1 LERIQ
6 QLWDRAWFRHG
17 VVPLLFFTAATLILT
32 YPVIAQLETHAAG
45 APYGDQFEAVRLIW
59 WTKEAILDG
68 MHPAYQPLLVYPDG
82 FFSPVEWAAPLA
94 HLAGV
99 PFALIFSPLA
109 AYNLTFL
116 AANVLTGLAGYLLCW
131 ELVKRQGAA
140 LLGGLI
146 FLAFPTRMGHATG
159 GHLGLITN
167 YWLLLY
173 AWSLVRLWRGAGWRT
188 GVLGGLFF
196 ALAAGTY
203 PTNLT
208 YQLIPL
214 TAVYG
219 GAMAWRCRR
228 LWRQWLRPALALSGV
243 AAVGVAFFYAP
254 MLAEY
259 LSGDLRYLQE
269 TGVVRYS
276 ADLLA
281 YVTPSPFNTTLS
293 GLALIP
299 GWAWDVLGDST
310 IEGPAYLGI
319 AGIVLAALALWKRR
333 AEAMSWLLVG
343 LVAAVLALG
352 PVLKVGDR
360 VVEASVENGDTT
372 RIAMPYALYGALPGV
387 SMSRTPARLNMV
399 TALAVSALAAFG
411 FAVLTDRVS
420 RLSRPVWQ
428 GGAVIV
434 LAALVM
440 ADYAIFPAFPT
451 TEAPIPAYFQTL
463 AAEAARGEVRPVLD
477 LPARDFFVGQWQLF
491 YQTAH
496 DQPILAGHEIRKTR
510 ANPAMLTLVNA
521 AALPPV
527 EDDIYSAM
535 TVEQQAGVIRASGAK
550 VVVVHRR
557 FPLGQEMAAY
567 LPGVL
572 GPPDYEDA
580 EVTIFEVP
588 DGPPLEEVV
597 YAVNGGWL
605 AEGESPEAARWLDDE
620 IVVSFYLP
628 EAQEVYWEFEASSWL
643 LVSRWLRLNLDGQ
656 GEDSFFLAVEPGA
669 QRWRSSV
676 YTQPDGF
683 RQIRFWLDAD
693 QGGCTVLPGEP
704 GCRRALIGIPR
715 LLYADEDQRQ
725 TVDFG
730 DTMRL
735 VRYVGQTVENRAI
748 RLNCLWQAVGPF
760 RPDYTMFVHLLDA
773 SGNAVTQ
780 WDGPLGGTTM
790 PTSQWPENGFVYQQA
805 VLEIPADLEA
815 GVYGLYVGLYTYPD
829 ITRLPVYS
837 DRPHAADGLYYLQ
850 DIVIPPEEE

>member
-1 LERIQ
+1 MEHIQ
-6 QLWDRAWFRHG
+6 QLWNRVWFRHG
-17 VVPLLFFTAATLILT
+17 VVPLIFFTAATLILT

-59 WTKEAILDG
+59 WTKEAILAG

-82 FFSPVEWAAPLA
+82 FFSPVQWAAPLA
-94 HLAGV
+94 HLAGL

-116 AANVLTGLAGYLLCW
+116 AANLLTGLAGYLLCW
-131 ELVKRQGAA
+131 ELTKRQGAA

-188 GVLGGLFF
+188 GALGGLFF

-208 YQLIPL
+208 YQLVPL

-228 LWRQWLRPALALSGV
+228 SWRQWLRPALTLGGV
-243 AAVGVAFFYAP
+243 AAVGVLFFYAP

-259 LSGDLRYLQE
+259 LSGDLHYLQE

-281 YVTPSPFNTTLS
+281 YVTPSPFNATLS
-293 GLALIP
+293 GLGLIP
-299 GWAWDVLGDST
+299 TWAWDVLGDST
-310 IEGPAYLGI
+310 IEGPAYLGVVGI
-319 AGIVLAALALWKRR
+319 ALAALALWKRR
-333 AEAMSWLLVG
+333 TESIPWLLVG

-352 PVLKVGDR
+352 PVLKVGDQ
-360 VVEASVENGDTT
+360 VVEMPVENGDTT

-399 TALAVSALAAFG
+399 TALAVSVLAAFG
-411 FAVLTDRVS
+411 FAALTDRVS
-420 RLSRPVWQ
+420 RLSRLAWQ
-428 GGAVIV
+428 GGAVV
-434 LAALVM
+434 ALAVMVM

-451 TEAPIPAYFQTL
+451 TEALIPAYFQTL
-463 AAEAARGEVRPVLD
+463 AADAARGEVRPVLD
-477 LPARDFFVGQWQLF
+477 LPARDFFVGQWQLL

-496 DQPILAGHEIRKTR
+496 GQPILAGHEIRKTR
-510 ANPAMLTLVNA
+510 ANPAMLALVNA

-527 EDDIYSAM
+527 EDDVYPAM
-535 TVEQQAGVIRASGAK
+535 TIEQQAGVIRASGAK

-557 FPLGQEMAAY
+557 FPLGEEMAAY
-567 LPGVL
+567 LPRLFGAPVYQ
-572 GPPDYEDA
+572 DS

-588 DGPPLEEVV
+588 DGPSLEDVV
-597 YAVNGGWL
+597 YTVDGGWL
-605 AEGESPEAARWLDDE
+605 AEGESPEAVRWLDGE
-620 IVVSFYLP
+620 VVVSFYLP
-628 EAQEVYWEFEASSWL
+628 EARAVSWEFEASSWL
-643 LVSRWLRLNLDGQ
+643 LVSRWLHLDLDGQ
-656 GEDSFFLAVEPGA
+656 GENSFFLAVEPGA
-669 QRWRSSV
+669 QHWWSSV
-676 YTQPDGF
+676 YTQPDSF
-683 RQIRFWLDAD
+683 RQVRFWLEPD
-693 QGGCTVLPGEP
+693 QGGCAVLPGEP
-704 GCRRALIGIPR
+704 GCRRALIGMLR
-715 LLYADEDQRQ
+715 LLFVDENQ
-725 TVDFG
+725 TQQVDFG
-730 DTMRL
+730 ATMRL
-735 VRYVGQTVENRAI
+735 IRYTGQVAEDRAY
-748 RLNCLWQAVGPF
+748 RLKFLWQAVSSS
-760 RPDYTMFVHLLDA
+760 RPDYHLFVHLLDA

-780 WDGPLGGTTM
+780 WDGPLGGADM
-790 PTSQWPENGFVYQQA
+790 PTSQWPENGFVYQET
-805 VLEIPADLEA
+805 VLDVPADLEPGA
-815 GVYGLYVGLYTYPD
+815 YGLYVGLYTYPD
-829 ITRLPVYS
+829 ITRLPVHS

-850 DIVIPPEEE
+850 DIVIPPEGE